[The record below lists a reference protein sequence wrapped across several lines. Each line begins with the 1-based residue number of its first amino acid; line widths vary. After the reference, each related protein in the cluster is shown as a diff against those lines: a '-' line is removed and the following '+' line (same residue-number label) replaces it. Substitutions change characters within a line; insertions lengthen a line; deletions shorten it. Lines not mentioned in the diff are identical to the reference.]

1 MFIIFNYV
9 YMCVVDVYMY
19 HIYTIEARVLGLLEL
34 EQSLVVMIP
43 HGGCQKLNSC
53 CPVRAVLALNKLNY
67 LSSHVL
73 RYFKGIV
80 IEKGFVSVS
89 IIRKNIRKI
98 IIVIVFLIF
107 LRYQQKAVV
116 KQNLQYVSSCKKT
129 HISCVFMCM
138 YMCSQYVCVCLK
150 LWNN

>member
-116 KQNLQYVSSCKKT
+116 KQNLQYVSSYKNT
-129 HISCVFMCM
+129 YIMCVHVHVHVFI
-138 YMCSQYVCVCLK
+138 VCVCMFKTLE
-150 LWNN
+150 